1 MNRVLSYTK
10 QFIKPIIIGPAFK
23 IVETI
28 FELLTPFIMAKL
40 IDEGIPY
47 HDNTIIIRYGSILI
61 LFAVL
66 GYACTFVCQ
75 YIAAKTQEQ
84 YGKVLRHDLFAHVQT
99 LNLEQAKLIGANSL
113 ITRLSVDVYQI
124 QAAVAIFIRIS
135 PRAPFL
141 LIGSTLMSAFISPQ
155 LSLVFLV
162 IVPLVITLFALVM
175 RKTVPLYRRI
185 QQKLDHLSL
194 RTNEGLS
201 GARVIRAFSRQSAQT
216 TAFKRETDRLKQ
228 LSLTAGKFEALLSPS
243 TQLIINGAIV
253 AIIYFGQFQVD
264 SGTLSQGQI
273 IAIINYITQI
283 SLALII
289 LVNFVVTF
297 ARAYTSAGRIEDVFN
312 LTPEQRNS
320 KLTTTST
327 PVADASI
334 ALQLNHVS
342 FTYPH
347 AAVPML
353 QDISFT
359 LNKGESLGIIGGTGS
374 GKTTLIYLLG
384 RLYNRSTGTI
394 HLNDIDVAQY
404 ETEDL
409 HKTLQIVF
417 QQATLF
423 RGTIADN
430 LRLGNQ
436 NATDDDLWRALR
448 IAQAAEFVAAKP
460 DGLQTKIDQG
470 GKNLSGGQRQRL
482 SIARSLVIEPEVIIF
497 DDTSS
502 ALDYV
507 TDRQLQIAISRLSM
521 TKIIVSQRINAI
533 KDCDHIILLE
543 QGKIRAFSTHE
554 GLIETDALYRQIA
567 LSQNILEVTR

>member
-47 HDNTIIIRYGSILI
+47 HDNTLILRYGIILI
-61 LFAVL
+61 LFAII
-66 GYACTFVCQ
+66 GYACTFICQ
-75 YIAAKTQEQ
+75 YVAAKTQEQ
-84 YGKVLRHDLFAHVQT
+84 YGTVLRCDLFAHVQA
-99 LNLEQAKLIGANSL
+99 LNLEQVKSIGANSL

-124 QAAVAIFIRIS
+124 QAAVAIFIRIA

-141 LIGSTLMSAFISPQ
+141 LIGSTLMTYFISHQ
-155 LSLVFLV
+155 LALVFL
-162 IVPLVITLFALVM
+162 IIIPLVIALFAFVM
-175 RKTVPLYRRI
+175 RATIPIYRRI
-185 QQKLDHLSL
+185 QQKLDDISL

-201 GARVIRAFSRQSAQT
+201 GARVIRAFSRQKEQT
-216 TAFKRETDRLKQ
+216 ADFNRQTDSLKL
-228 LSLTAGKFEALLSPS
+228 LSLAAGKFEALLSPI
-243 TQLIINGAIV
+243 TQFIINSAIV
-253 AIIYFGQFQVD
+253 AIIYCGQFQVN
-264 SGTLSQGQI
+264 SGTLSQGQL
-273 IAIINYITQI
+273 IAVINYVTQI

-297 ARAYTSAGRIEDVFN
+297 ARAYTSANRIEEVFN
-312 LTPEQRNS
+312 LMPEQQTNTQ
-320 KLTTTST
+320 TTMALIEDKT
-327 PVADASI
+327 V
-334 ALQLNHVS
+334 ALQLDRVS
-342 FTYPH
+342 FTYPT
-347 AAVPML
+347 AAIPIL
-353 QDISFT
+353 QNISFS

-384 RLYNRSTGTI
+384 RLYNSSAGTI
-394 HLNDIDVAQY
+394 WLNGVQLSQY
-404 ETEDL
+404 NPYDL
-409 HKTLQIVF
+409 HKKLQIVF

-430 LRLGNQ
+430 LRLGNK

-448 IAQAAEFVAAKP
+448 IAQAADFVTAKP

-482 SIARSLVIEPEVIIF
+482 SIARSLVIKPEVIIF

-507 TDRQLQIAISRLSM
+507 TDRQLQTAISRLPM

-533 KDCDHIILLE
+533 KECDHIILLE
-543 QGKIRAFSTHE
+543 QGKLRAFSTHE
-554 GLIETDALYRQIA
+554 TLMQTDELYQQIA
-567 LSQNILEVTR
+567 RSQNILEVKR